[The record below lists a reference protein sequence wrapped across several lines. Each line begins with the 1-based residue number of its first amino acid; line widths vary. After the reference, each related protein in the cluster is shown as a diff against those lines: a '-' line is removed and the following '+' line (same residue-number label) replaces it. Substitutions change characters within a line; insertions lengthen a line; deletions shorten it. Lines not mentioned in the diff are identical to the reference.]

1 MILVNSVFGTTPE
14 GEEIRNYV
22 MTNKKGIALTV
33 SNYGALLVSLK
44 VPDRSGKCADVVL
57 GLKTLED
64 YYENSCF
71 LGATVG
77 RHANRIGGAKFTIN
91 GKTYEIEKNDNEI
104 NNLHSGSNGYQ
115 NRVWKVTETKVD
127 NESASVTMTLRSP
140 DLDQGYPGNVDISLT
155 YTLKEDGSV
164 MIGYFAVPDQDTIIN
179 LTNHSYFNLAGH
191 DSGDVLNQVVW
202 IDSDYVTETDDKSI
216 PNGNLVKVA
225 GTPMDFTT
233 PKTIGR
239 DIAQDYY
246 MLNDAGGYDH
256 NYALKNPGGIHKVA
270 YMFDPVSGRKM
281 EVYTDLPGMQFYTGN
296 YVGVNNVTG
305 KSGKVYVKRA
315 GACFETQYFP
325 DAVNHENFVSPVI
338 RKGNAYTSTTIYKFS
353 VEE

>member
-1 MILVNSVFGTTPE
+1 MKLKNYVFGTTPE
-14 GEEIRNYV
+14 GEEIRNYE
-22 MTNKKGIALTV
+22 MKNKKGITLTV
-33 SNYGALLVSLK
+33 SNYGALLISLV
-44 VPDRSGKCADVVL
+44 VPDKNGKKEDVVL

-64 YYENSCF
+64 YYDNSCF

-91 GKTYEIEKNDNEI
+91 RKTYEIEANDNDV
-104 NNLHSGSNGYQ
+104 NNLHSGKDGYQ
-115 NRVWKVTETKVD
+115 NRVWKVTDEKVD
-127 NESASVTMTLRSP
+127 NECASVTMALHSP
-140 DLDQGYPGNVDISLT
+140 HMDQGFPGNVDISLT

-164 MIGYFAVPDQDTIIN
+164 MIGYFAVPDRDTIIN

-191 DSGDVLNQVVW
+191 DSGNVLDQVVW
-202 IDSDYVTETDDKSI
+202 IDADFVTETDDQSI
-216 PNGNLVKVA
+216 PNGNLVAVA

-233 PKTIGR
+233 PKKIGR
-239 DIAQDYY
+239 DIRKDYY

-270 YMFDPVSGRKM
+270 YLFDPQSGRKM
-281 EVYTDLPGMQFYTGN
+281 EIYTDLPGMQFYTGN
-296 YVGVNNVTG
+296 YVGKNKVKG
-305 KSGKVYVKRA
+305 KSGSVYVKRA

-353 VEE
+353 TEK

>member
-1 MILVNSVFGTTPE
+1 MILVNSVFGTTKK

-22 MTNKKGIALTV
+22 MTNKKGMALTV
-33 SNYGALLVSLK
+33 SNYGALLVSLA
-44 VPDRSGKCADVVL
+44 VPDKKGKCADVVL
-57 GLKTLED
+57 GLKTLEE
-64 YYENSCF
+64 YYKNSCF

-91 GKTYEIEKNDNEI
+91 GTTYELEKNDNKI
-104 NNLHSGSNGYQ
+104 NNLHSGKKGYQ
-115 NRVWKVTETKVD
+115 NRVWKVTDTRVD
-127 NESASVTMTLRSP
+127 DESASVTMTLHSP

-191 DSGDVLNQVVW
+191 DSGDVLDQIVW
-202 IDSDYVTETDDKSI
+202 IDSDYVTETDKKSI
-216 PNGNLVKVA
+216 PNGNLVAVA
-225 GTPMDFTT
+225 NTPMDFNT
-233 PKTIGR
+233 PKTIGQ
-239 DIAQDYY
+239 DIEQNYY
-246 MLNDAGGYDH
+246 MLKDAGGYDH
-256 NYALKNPGGIHKVA
+256 NYVLKNPGGIHKVA
-270 YMFDPVSGRKM
+270 FMFDPKSGRKM

-296 YVGVNNVTG
+296 YVGKNKVTG
-305 KSGKVYVKRA
+305 KSGSVYVKRA

-353 VEE
+353 TEK